1 MVPWG
6 HSDMEIAVGNAISLG
21 TSTVPAI
28 PHGKSQLILDKG
40 GLFVTYDPALDP
52 VGICIEKR
60 KLMKP
65 CVRLIIEKWQMDGES

>member
-1 MVPWG
+1 MVPGG
-6 HSDMEIAVGNAISLG
+6 HSDMEIAGGNAVSLG

-40 GLFVTYDPALDP
+40 DLFVIYDPSLDP

-60 KLMKP
+60 KLTMP
-65 CVRLIIEKWQMDGES
+65 CVRLII